1 MNEEFLKLP
10 SWSQRFV
17 GPVYRPRDA
26 VHHGFEALRDEAE
39 VGDVEREVLHE
50 AGGHGVG
57 VRC

>member
-1 MNEEFLKLP
+1 M
-10 SWSQRFV
+10 

-26 VHHGFEALRDEAE
+26 VHHGFKALRDEAE

-50 AGGHGVG
+50 ACRHGVG

>member
-1 MNEEFLKLP
+1 M
-10 SWSQRFV
+10 S
-17 GPVYRPRDA
+17 PVYRSRDA

-50 AGGHGVG
+50 AGWHRVG